1 MTRTRIKLPHGNLKK
16 LSEANGVPYTTLRDA
31 LDYRSNSLQAQSLRH
46 QALTLYGGK
55 RVKL

>member
-1 MTRTRIKLPHGNLKK
+1 MVRTRIKLPHGNIKK

-31 LDYRSNSLQAQSLRH
+31 LDFRSDSQQAASLRH

-55 RVKL
+55 RVRL